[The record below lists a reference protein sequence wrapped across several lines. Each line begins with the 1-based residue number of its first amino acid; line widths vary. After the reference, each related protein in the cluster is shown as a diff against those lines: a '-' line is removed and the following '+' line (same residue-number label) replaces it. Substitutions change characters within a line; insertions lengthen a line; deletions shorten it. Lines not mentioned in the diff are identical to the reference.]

1 MDLSKFGSHIH
12 TFSKGEC
19 YFKLEKSLLYID
31 EAFRSVETMLD
42 DSWVIVETGEAE
54 DSQTNTEED
63 KVEREEREEGDWSGQ
78 KWSKYV

>member
-1 MDLSKFGSHIH
+1 
-12 TFSKGEC
+12 
-19 YFKLEKSLLYID
+19 
-31 EAFRSVETMLD
+31 MLD

>member
-1 MDLSKFGSHIH
+1 M
-12 TFSKGEC
+12 
-19 YFKLEKSLLYID
+19 
-31 EAFRSVETMLD
+31 D

-63 KVEREEREEGDWSGQ
+63 KGEREEREEKGDWSGQ

>member
-1 MDLSKFGSHIH
+1 MEVIYTYFPKVNVSLHLNNLFFTLMRLSGA
-12 TFSKGEC
+12 C
-19 YFKLEKSLLYID
+19 L
-31 EAFRSVETMLD
+31 ETMLD